1 MRPANPLWRLLT
13 LALVALIAAGLYWA
27 TINVNYQWRWDRV
40 PQYLL
45 ITGGEDVL
53 SPADGTVTVAGK
65 QITLTPLLG
74 GEPQTFPQIDVVQV
88 SDGEIVFANNTL
100 GKKAGVTAGPL
111 LVGLWVTLQISA
123 LSLVFALVLGLIAG
137 LGRVSANPA
146 ARDMAAIYVELI
158 RGTPLLVQMFIV
170 YFFLGT
176 VLNLSGFVAGV
187 AALSV
192 FTGAYVAEIV
202 RSGIEGVS
210 KGQMEAARSLG
221 MSHWQAMRHIVL
233 PQALKRSLPALA
245 GQSINLVKDSSL
257 VSIMALTDLTKAG
270 REIVA
275 STFSP
280 FEVWFTVALMY
291 LLLTGA
297 LSIFVRRLEKKM
309 AHD

>member
-1 MRPANPLWRLLT
+1 M
-13 LALVALIAAGLYWA
+13 
-27 TINVNYQWRWDRV
+27 
-40 PQYLL
+40 
-45 ITGGEDVL
+45 
-53 SPADGTVTVAGK
+53 
-65 QITLTPLLG
+65 
-74 GEPQTFPQIDVVQV
+74 QV

-100 GKKAGVTAGPL
+100 GKKAGITPGPL
-111 LVGLWVTLQISA
+111 LIGLWVTLEISA
-123 LSLVFALVLGLIAG
+123 LSLVFALALGLVAG

-146 ARDMAAIYVELI
+146 ARDLSALYVELI

-192 FTGAYVAEIV
+192 FTGAYVAEII
-202 RSGIEGVS
+202 RAGIESVP

-221 MSHWQAMRHIVL
+221 MSHWQGMRHIVL
-233 PQALKRSLPALA
+233 PQALRRSLPPLA
-245 GQSINLVKDSSL
+245 GQSINLIKDSSL

-280 FEVWFTVALMY
+280 FEVWFTVAVMY

-297 LSIFVRRLEKKM
+297 LSVYVRKLERKM